1 MPGAGDACTR
11 NGARTPLRGLVD
23 DHMQQQVK
31 DGHRVRRLCMND
43 RAVREA
49 PGITLGISM
58 PSHHVKR
65 KLPQIM
71 AQRLKPQ
78 IVFRGRKPEY
88 ILATPQNR
96 ASTRGKHSMYIQ
108 SDAPPLSTH
117 GAGVDRGGRLEWIS
131 QYDCSI
137 LRMSTN
143 MSRSGVWLF
152 THDGLRY
159 CLDSITPR

>member
-1 MPGAGDACTR
+1 M
-11 NGARTPLRGLVD
+11 
-23 DHMQQQVK
+23 
-31 DGHRVRRLCMND
+31 
-43 RAVREA
+43 REA
-49 PGITLGISM
+49 PGIMLGIGM

-65 KLPQIM
+65 TSLQIM

-78 IVFRGRKPEY
+78 IVLCDSRAEAF
-88 ILATPQNR
+88 LATRQNR
-96 ASTRGKHSMYIQ
+96 ATTQGKDTLYMQ
-108 SDAPPLSTH
+108 SDAPQLSTH
-117 GAGVDRGGRLEWIS
+117 GAGVDRGGRLEWTS

-137 LRMSTN
+137 LRTSTN